1 MKQII
6 IILLLATISTIAR
19 AEVVKIDNEQLI
31 ALIEKQVP
39 IIDIR
44 REEEWL
50 QTGVVEGSILMTFF
64 DKAGKADVS
73 SWLQKLAPI
82 ASKEEPFILI
92 CRTGRRTG
100 IVADFLD
107 KEIGYT
113 RVYDVANGITEWI
126 KTGNPIVKP

>member
-1 MKQII
+1 
-6 IILLLATISTIAR
+6 
-19 AEVVKIDNEQLI
+19 
-31 ALIEKQVP
+31 
-39 IIDIR
+39 
-44 REEEWL
+44 
-50 QTGVVEGSILMTFF
+50 MTFF

-73 SWLQKLAPI
+73 SWLQKLVPI

-107 KEIGYT
+107 KKIGYT

>member
-6 IILLLATISTIAR
+6 IILLLATFSTIVR
-19 AEVVKIDNEQLI
+19 AEVVKIDNKELI
-31 ALIEKQVP
+31 ALIENQVP

-64 DKAGKADVS
+64 DKAGKADVN
-73 SWLQKLAPI
+73 SWLQKLAPV

-107 KEIGYT
+107 KKLGYK
-113 RVYDVANGITEWI
+113 RVYDVTNGITEWI
-126 KTGNPIVKP
+126 KKGNPIVNP